1 MITVKEIERNI
12 VERHKGMIAQI
23 EKAIDAHL
31 DAQWEKGER
40 KITYKFESVPPR
52 EVIDHIAQMYRGVGK
67 WNVELR
73 SSTGESYASPIKY
86 DMLVFEQYKEIY
98 FPDR

>member
-1 MITVKEIERNI
+1 MITPKDIEKNI

-40 KITYKFESVPPR
+40 KITYKFETAPPR
-52 EVIDHIAQMYRGVGK
+52 EVIDHIAQMYRGPGK
-67 WNVELR
+67 WGVELR
-73 SSTGESYASPIKY
+73 SSTNTYVY
-86 DMLVFEQYKEIY
+86 DILEFQQYRETY
-98 FPDR
+98 FPAR